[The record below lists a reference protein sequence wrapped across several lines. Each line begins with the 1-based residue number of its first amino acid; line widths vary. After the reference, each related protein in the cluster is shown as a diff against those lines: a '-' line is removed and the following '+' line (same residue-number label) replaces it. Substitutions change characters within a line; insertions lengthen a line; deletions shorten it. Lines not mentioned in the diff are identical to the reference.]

1 MLDETRCSITVA
13 RSGRVSVSKN
23 VHTKVSSPFDRVVCG
38 IDGSEEGLE
47 AARQAAR
54 LARESLTLV
63 AAVDPWDLQMAGSAD
78 RLRAE
83 AAAALEAA
91 RSAAEP
97 RCAIDSK
104 LIEARPADALLR
116 EASRSQATLIAVG
129 THGRGRLVGIALG
142 SVATAIAHRACCSV
156 LLARP
161 RQRGGEFPGTVV
173 VGVDGS
179 PESALASS
187 AARELRE
194 RFGATTRFVLG
205 SRGGDLDAAQ
215 AIAAP
220 DEIVAIPEGPVPA
233 LLGAARDADVLVVGS
248 RGLRGLRALGS
259 VSERVVHAAPCSVL
273 VVRARVPLPSD
284 QPREPTL
291 VRDLMST
298 PVVVA
303 AEETRL
309 DEIARMMLEHEIGAV
324 PIVSDDRKLVG
335 IISESDFAGREI
347 VFATSR
353 YGHQI
358 RLPKVLGEL
367 MFVGDALEGI
377 YEASQRLR
385 ARSVMSA
392 PVHVAS
398 EDEPVQQ
405 ALTRMLHHEIDHMP
419 VVRGGVPVGML
430 ARYDLLRLA
439 FRTWEDR
446 SGD

>member
-1 MLDETRCSITVA
+1 MS
-13 RSGRVSVSKN
+13 RSS
-23 VHTKVSSPFDRVVCG
+23 TFDRVVCG
-38 IDGSEEGLE
+38 IDGSVEGLE

-54 LARESLTLV
+54 LAEESLTLV
-63 AAVDPWDLQMAGSAD
+63 AAVDPWDLVMSGGSTAERGRLPSEPGGAD
-78 RLRAE
+78 RLRAD
-83 AAAALEAA
+83 AASALEAA
-91 RSAAEP
+91 RGAIETS
-97 RCAIDSK
+97 CAIESK
-104 LIEARPADALLR
+104 LIEDRPADSLLR
-116 EASRSQATLIAVG
+116 EAERVEATMIAVG

-142 SVATAIAHRACCSV
+142 SVATAVVHRAPCSV
-156 LLARP
+156 LVARP
-161 RQRGGEFPGTVV
+161 LETGAEFPGSVV

-179 PESALASS
+179 PESARACL

-194 RFGATTRFVLG
+194 RFGATTRFVL
-205 SRGGDLDAAQ
+205 SVPGGDLDAAQ

-273 VVRARVPLPSD
+273 VVRPAASHPKDRS
-284 QPREPTL
+284 REPML